1 MFEKMQS
8 KKGNAP
14 FYMLL
19 LAIVVIVMMML
30 RQCSVK
36 TLPQRQEPIAGG
48 DTINVAIEISPVG
61 VTLQRDTLSGTYYDL
76 LAEMAEAHGRPLK
89 FHPFTQLQHALDGL
103 DEGRYQIV
111 VSDIPA
117 TTELKEKYLFVDPVA
132 IDRQVLVQRRDTA
145 TGAIA
150 IQSQF
155 DLANRRINVP
165 HGSPFISRLHNLAR
179 EIGDTILVTEDPD
192 YSSEQMIMLVALGEL
207 DNVVVNQRTARHLLE
222 KYPNLDASVGISFNQ
237 FQGWALSPRDSLLR
251 DTLNAW
257 LHALPPTSLP

>member
-1 MFEKMQS
+1 MFEKMQH

-14 FYMLL
+14 LYMLL
-19 LAIVVIVMMML
+19 LAIVVIVMAML

-36 TLPQRQEPIAGG
+36 TLPQRHEPIAGG

-61 VTLQRDTLSGTYYDL
+61 VTLQRDTLSGTYYDM
-76 LAEMAEAHGRPLK
+76 LADMAAAHGRPLK

-132 IDRQVLVQRRDTA
+132 IDKQVLVQRRDTSG
-145 TGAIA
+145 TIA
-150 IQSQF
+150 IKSQV
-155 DLANRRINVP
+155 DLAHRRVNVP
-165 HGSPFISRLHNLAR
+165 HGSPFISRLNNLAR
-179 EIGDTILVTEDPD
+179 EIGDTIIVVEDPD
-192 YSSEQMIMLVALGEL
+192 YSTEQMIMLVALGEL
-207 DNVVVNQRTARHLLE
+207 DNVVVNARTARHLLD
-222 KYPNLDASVGISFNQ
+222 KYPDLDASVGISFNQ
-237 FQGWALSPRDSLLR
+237 FQGWAISPRDTLLR

-257 LHALPPTSLP
+257 LHALPSTSLP